1 MTEMHF
7 EELWEKCE
15 NLHQEMGDKFSN
27 EELLSQL
34 TMKLDLYKTLD
45 TRTEIPEEDRKQAK
59 SRILGEILL
68 TITNLSLKDNINVFE
83 ALGLALQ
90 YRSINYFGQKYTG

>member
-15 NLHQEMGDKFSN
+15 NLHQEMGSKSST
-27 EELLSQL
+27 EELISQL
-34 TMKLDLYKTLD
+34 AMKLDLYKTLD
-45 TRTEIPEEDRKQAK
+45 TKTEIPEEDRRQAK

-83 ALGLALQ
+83 SLGVALQ
-90 YRSINYFGQKYTG
+90 YRSVNYFGQKYAG

>member
-15 NLHQEMGDKFSN
+15 NLHQEMGSKLST
-27 EELLSQL
+27 EELISQL
-34 TMKLDLYKTLD
+34 AMKLDLYKTLD
-45 TRTEIPEEDRKQAK
+45 TKIEIPEEDRQQAK

-83 ALGLALQ
+83 SLGLALQ
-90 YRSINYFGQKYTG
+90 YRRVNYFGQKYH